1 MIHGWA
7 PSGMTAPTRTGDIN
21 IGTIQKAAS
30 VNIGNRIP
38 PTTLGAALAYA
49 ALGIKVFRVRRDKA
63 PYANCRYC
71 APLVGGKN
79 NPQYIEHR
87 PDECRCDTKTCHG
100 FWAATTDPNL
110 IRKWWMQEPDANVGA
125 PCKLNGWAVI
135 DIDPRHDGDLTLRHI
150 ESRVGVLPGA
160 PMQLSGGDGL
170 HILYT
175 SPGVDLPG
183 TLGPGI
189 DVKHNGYILLAPS
202 VHKSGY
208 RYQWSGDGLFYH
220 PTITWPSVLMPKP
233 TASVPRGAAPS
244 IPAAGATRFM
254 PALIKVVLEARE
266 GERNSRLYWAACRA
280 YEHAIAGDIPEAT
293 AEGCLIDAASHVG
306 LSESESRQTL
316 ASARNSTRTAA

>member
-1 MIHGWA
+1 MAGPA
-7 PSGMTAPTRTGDIN
+7 RTGDIN
-21 IGTIQKAAS
+21 IGTIQKAGS
-30 VNIGNRIP
+30 VKLGNPIP
-38 PTTLGAALAYA
+38 STPLGAALAYA
-49 ALGIKVFRVRRDKA
+49 ALGIKVFRVRRDKT

-71 APLVGGKN
+71 APLVGGQP

-87 PDECRCDTKTCHG
+87 PEACQCDAKTCHG
-100 FWAATTDPNL
+100 FWAATTDTNL
-110 IRKWWMQEPDANVGA
+110 IRKWWMQEPEANVGG

-150 ESRVGVLPGA
+150 ETKVGVLPGTV
-160 PMQLSGGDGL
+160 MQISGGDGL
-170 HILYT
+170 HILYR

-220 PTITWPSVLMPKP
+220 PTITWPSVLMPQAP
-233 TASVPRGAAPS
+233 QRPAHQPAPSVPS
-244 IPAAGATRFM
+244 AGATRFM
-254 PALIKVVLEARE
+254 PALLKVVLEARE

-280 YEHAIAGDIPEAT
+280 YEHAAAGEIPEAT
-293 AEGCLIDAASHVG
+293 AEGCLIDAAHHVG
-306 LSESESRQTL
+306 ISESEARQTL
-316 ASARNSTRTAA
+316 ASARNSARTAA